1 MANLNV
7 TYSDMTDAAGRLR
20 NGQQEMESKL
30 AELGQLIDGL
40 VGSGFQTDQASG
52 QYQEQFHQFQTGTK
66 TAIEALDSLA
76 LYLEKAADALQN
88 TDTEL
93 SNSIQ
98 S

>member
-7 TYSDMTDAAGRLR
+7 TYGDMTDAAGRLR
-20 NGQQEMESKL
+20 AGQQEMEAKL

-40 VGSGFQTDQASG
+40 VSSGFQTDQASG

>member
-1 MANLNV
+1 MANVNV
-7 TYSDMTDAAGRLR
+7 TYADMTSAATRLR
-20 NGQQEMESKL
+20 AGQHDMESKL
-30 AELGQLIDGL
+30 TELGQLIDGL
-40 VGSGFQTDQASG
+40 VGAGFQTDQASG

-93 SNSIQ
+93 ANSIKG
-98 S
+98 

>member
-40 VGSGFQTDQASG
+40 IGSGFQTDQASG